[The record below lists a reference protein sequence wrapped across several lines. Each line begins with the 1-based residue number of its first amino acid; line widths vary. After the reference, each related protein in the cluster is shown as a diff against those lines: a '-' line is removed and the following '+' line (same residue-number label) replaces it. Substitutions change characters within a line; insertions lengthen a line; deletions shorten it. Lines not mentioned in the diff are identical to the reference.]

1 MHVCPFCAYI
11 NGISK
16 IKPNIEC
23 YNDTLELKYIDTSG
37 AHITRGVALLTH
49 GVALLN
55 HDYKV
60 IPRNDSCFFDKT
72 EMIITDQETK
82 DSMKFWINKLLCDS
96 CLMNLYLNNK
106 LIIVSELSENEKL
119 FRIYLRGLKN

>member
-1 MHVCPFCAYI
+1 MHICPFCAYI

-23 YNDTLELKYIDTSG
+23 YNDTLELKYIDTFG
-37 AHITRGVALLTH
+37 AYIT
-49 GVALLN
+49 

-72 EMIITDQETK
+72 EMLIADQETK
-82 DSMKFWINKLLCDS
+82 DNINFWINKILCDS